1 MRFGWGAERIPEL
14 GVNRV
19 ALLVSEI
26 MREPY
31 SHSNAAVSG
40 WSFVPSPVDVLFRN
54 WVDVTAQMNKKK
66 NGAPVK
72 PVERPW
78 EQGGA
83 PLWRAPDPNRDE
95 RRQKLRARLGLNY

>member
-1 MRFGWGAERIPEL
+1 
-14 GVNRV
+14 
-19 ALLVSEI
+19 
-26 MREPY
+26 
-31 SHSNAAVSG
+31 
-40 WSFVPSPVDVLFRN
+40 VPSPVDVLFRN